1 MLLDLKGLRSTF
13 SLALIGLLLFL
24 ALGVA
29 VAAPW
34 IRRQATADLLTGRL
48 ILLDPGHGGADPGSV
63 GSNGVLEKD
72 VVLGVS
78 LALARDLRSA
88 GATVVLTRQ
97 DDRDLSGLPARHPR
111 RYRTDLYQRATII
124 EALRP
129 DLFLSIHANAY
140 PDRSAQGAQTFYRP
154 DPLGQNRRLAT
165 AIQRELVAVTGMVDR
180 GISSDIRQLV
190 LNRAEMPAATVE
202 IGFLSNPE
210 EERRLTDPEY
220 QKKVA
225 WGVFLGVIRF
235 LEEAPLPAEAPPA
248 RSQRGAAGAR

>member
-1 MLLDLKGLRSTF
+1 MLLDLKALRSGLP
-13 SLALIGLLLFL
+13 LALAALAFLL

-29 VAAPW
+29 TAAPW
-34 IRRQATADLLTGRL
+34 VRRQATADLLTGRL
-48 ILLDPGHGGADPGSV
+48 ILIDPGHGGADPGSV

-78 LALARDLRSA
+78 LALAQDLRSA

-97 DDRDLSGLPARHPR
+97 DDRDLSGLPPQHPR

-129 DLFLSIHANAY
+129 DLFLSVHANAY
-140 PDRSAQGAQTFYRP
+140 PDRSARGAQTFYRP
-154 DPLGQNRRLAT
+154 DPTGQNRRLAGD
-165 AIQRELVAVTGMVDR
+165 IQRELVAAAGLVDR

-190 LNRAEMPAATVE
+190 LNRATMPAATVE

-210 EERRLTDPEY
+210 EERRLEDAAF
-220 QKKVA
+220 QKRIA
-225 WGVFLGVIRF
+225 WGIFLGVVRF
-235 LEEAPLPAEAPPA
+235 LEEAPLPAQPP
-248 RSQRGAAGAR
+248 SPQRGTAGAR